1 MVVNLVLA
9 TSVAFQFAA
18 AVLAFRLMRI
28 TGRAWSWGVISAGI
42 VLMVLR
48 RCLPLYHALAG
59 DLPFTA
65 DLFYE
70 LVGLAISV
78 CLFAGLA
85 GISPMFVAARRS
97 EEALRE
103 SRADGTLERSL
114 AGDTRH

>member
-9 TSVAFQFAA
+9 TSVAFQIAA

-28 TGRAWSWGVISAGI
+28 TGREWSWGLMCAGI
-42 VLMVLR
+42 TLMILR
-48 RCLPLYHALAG
+48 RCLSLYHELAG

-65 DLFYE
+65 DLSYE

-85 GISPMFVAARRS
+85 GISPMFVAAPLGAGTS
-97 EEALRE
+97 RE
-103 SRADGTLERSL
+103 SRADGTLERGL